1 MKKVFLA
8 IAALA
13 VMTACNNDEVMNFN
27 REEITVGNV
36 FVDNAT
42 RAVNNDYSGTKALT
56 TMNVYGTVTGKSTT
70 GANSTVLIFNGAEF
84 TGAVGNAAWSITDAT
99 KKQYW
104 MPNCAYD
111 FAAVVD
117 GNVKATDGNGMPTM
131 LGYTLTEDG
140 DLLYATASATTGSD
154 AVPTGTNVSTSLVN
168 FTFNHLLAKVQFEV
182 VMPTLAAGYSYKVGN
197 ITMTNVPAAGI
208 CDLTKTVDAVG
219 RWAQEGDSTTTLNFR
234 TVDGDTVTLDDH
246 LIIPMKQ
253 TVTINLSYEVLFNGD
268 SISVVNVSKPLEYT
282 FAEKTVYNI
291 KAALPAQGKEIQFSV
306 TAKPGAFA
314 NGGDVTVQ

>member
-42 RAVNNDYSGTKALT
+42 RAVNNDYSGDKALT

-70 GANSTVLIFNGAEF
+70 GTNGTVLIFDGAEF
-84 TGAVGNAAWSITDAT
+84 IGEVGNDAWSIKDQT

-154 AVPTGTNVSTSLVN
+154 AVPTGTNVSNSLVN

-208 CDLTKTVDAVG
+208 CDLTKTEG
-219 RWAQEGDSTTTLNFR
+219 RWAQDGDSTTTLNFR
-234 TVDGDTVTLDDH
+234 TVNGGTVTLDDH

-253 TVTINLSYEVLFNGD
+253 TVTINLSYEVLFNGA

-306 TAKPGAFA
+306 TAKPGAFS
-314 NGGDVTVQ
+314 GDTTITL